1 MHEYHIVEGIV
12 KKITKVAKENGASKI
27 TSVSLALG
35 KVSGLEE
42 SSVRLY
48 FETISEG
55 TSACGAELAVKTVP
69 GKELYIENIEI
80 EGGNDVGK
88 QKESKSF

>member
-12 KKITKVAKENGASKI
+12 KQAAKTARDNGASRVTKV
-27 TSVSLALG
+27 TLAVG
-35 KVSGLEE
+35 PFSGLEE

-48 FETISEG
+48 FDSISEG
-55 TSACGAELAVKTVP
+55 TPAEGAELVINPTET

-80 EGGNDVGK
+80 ESPG
-88 QKESKSF
+88 